1 MKSWPA
7 TALAPRSV
15 SRVDSAAL
23 SAVLHEGCLGYFGYP
38 EMVDLLTI
46 LLGGSSHLVSGL

>member
-7 TALAPRSV
+7 TALAPRAG